1 MNRNNPA
8 VAFGGSLMG
17 LFSWPDIWIYLLA
30 HLPGGAAAA
39 LVFRYQ
45 NPAGLEEA
53 TGRPLKI
60 RHGYQ
65 ESRD

>member
-1 MNRNNPA
+1 
-8 VAFGGSLMG
+8 MG

-30 HLPGGAAAA
+30 HLPGGAAAE

-45 NPAGLEEA
+45 NPAGLGEA